1 MKRFDCIRVLE
12 LFARSTLLQ
21 KKRIKYT
28 AGMSVLAIAAVVT
41 VSLVAQDTRKVIYVP
56 AKQMDIDLHKLPLN
70 NIGESEINLIERT
83 PEHAAILLRRTLPG
97 QAEVHEHQADAW
109 YVIDGGCDFVT
120 GGTVI
125 DGAQESPGEIRGA
138 SIAGGEEHHIAKG
151 DFIRVPA
158 GVPHWVKKIE
168 GKELVYIVVKYSK

>member
-1 MKRFDCIRVLE
+1 MRTVRCLITAIVL
-12 LFARSTLLQ
+12 S
-21 KKRIKYT
+21 IP
-28 AGMSVLAIAAVVT
+28 
-41 VSLVAQDTRKVIYVP
+41 SLAQDVAKVVYVP
-56 AKQMDIDLHKLPLN
+56 AKQMDIDLHKLALN

-97 QAEVHEHQADAW
+97 KAEVHEHQADVW

-120 GGTVI
+120 GGSVI
-125 DGAQESPGEIRGA
+125 NGTPSGPGEIRGA
-138 SIAGGEEHHIAKG
+138 SIAGGDEHHIAKG

-168 GKELVYIVVKYSK
+168 GKEIVYIVVKYADK

>member
-1 MKRFDCIRVLE
+1 MWTFRMFAVVL
-12 LFARSTLLQ
+12 
-21 KKRIKYT
+21 I
-28 AGMSVLAIAAVVT
+28 AIAPSLAQAPPTVV
-41 VSLVAQDTRKVIYVP
+41 YVP

-83 PEHAAILLRRTLPG
+83 PGRAAILLRRTLPG

-109 YVIDGGCDFVT
+109 YVIDGGCVFVT
-120 GGTVI
+120 GGSVV
-125 DGAQESPGEIRGA
+125 DGAPSGPGEIRGA

-151 DFIRVPA
+151 DFISVPA

-168 GKELVYIVVKYSK
+168 GKEIVYIVVKYSEK